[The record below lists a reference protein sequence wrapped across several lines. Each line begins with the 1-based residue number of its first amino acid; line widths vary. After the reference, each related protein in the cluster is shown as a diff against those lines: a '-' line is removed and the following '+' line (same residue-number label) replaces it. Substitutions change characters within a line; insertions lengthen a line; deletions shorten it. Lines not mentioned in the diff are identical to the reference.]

1 MSSSLRMKDVAAHA
15 GVSLGTVSN
24 VLNRPEVVTERT
36 RKRVLAAIAEL
47 GFVRN
52 ESARQ
57 LRGGGSRTLAYIVLD
72 TRNPFF
78 TDVAQGMQE
87 AADTVG
93 LAVFLCDSGQDRR
106 RQSSYL
112 DLLEQQRVE
121 GVLITPVDRG
131 DERLTL
137 LPRRGTPVVMVD
149 AHSPDHCSVY
159 VDDGA
164 GGELAATHLHDGGH
178 RHIAFVGGPA
188 SLPQVADRLAGV
200 RRAYA
205 QNGVDAGDLVVLET
219 AALDIAEGRRAGAR
233 LAGLPASRRPTAAF
247 CANDLLA
254 LGLLQEAI
262 RLGLR
267 VPEDLAIVGYDDI
280 AFAEA
285 AAVPLTS
292 VAQPRQLIGRTAA
305 EMLIVEARDRGSAD
319 VSVHEH
325 RQVVLSPELVVRA
338 SSRLRPLNGV
348 A

>member
-1 MSSSLRMKDVAAHA
+1 VSGSPSMKDVAAHA
-15 GVSLGTVSN
+15 RVSLGTVSN
-24 VLNRPEVVTERT
+24 VLNRPEVVAERT
-36 RKRVLAAIAEL
+36 RKRVLASIAEL

-57 LRGGGSRTLAYIVLD
+57 LRGGGSRTLAYVVLD

-78 TDVAQGMQE
+78 TDVGQGVQE
-87 AADTVG
+87 AADAVG
-93 LAVFLCDSGQDRR
+93 LAVFLCDTMQDRR
-106 RQSSYL
+106 RQSAYL

-131 DERLTL
+131 DQRLTL

-149 AHSPDHCSVY
+149 AHSSDHCSVS
-159 VDDGA
+159 VDDRA
-164 GGELAATHLHDGGH
+164 GGELAATHLHDAGH
-178 RHIAFVGGPA
+178 RHIAFVGGPS
-188 SLPQVADRLAGV
+188 SLPQVADRIAGV

-205 QNGVDAGDLVVLET
+205 TNGLDADDLVVLET
-219 AALDIAEGRRAGAR
+219 AALDITEGGRAGAR

-254 LGLLQEAI
+254 LGLLQEAV

-280 AFAEA
+280 VFAEA

-292 VAQPRQLIGRTAA
+292 VSQPRHRIGRIAA
-305 EMLIVEARDRGSAD
+305 EMLIAEARDRGAA
-319 VSVHEH
+319 HEH
-325 RQVVLSPELVVRA
+325 RQVVLTPELVVRA

>member
-1 MSSSLRMKDVAAHA
+1 VSGSPSMKDVAAHA
-15 GVSLGTVSN
+15 RVSLGTVSN
-24 VLNRPEVVTERT
+24 VLNRPEVVAERT
-36 RKRVLAAIAEL
+36 RKRVLAAIDEL

-57 LRGGGSRTLAYIVLD
+57 LRAGGSRMLAYVVLD
-72 TRNPFF
+72 TGNPFF
-78 TDVAQGMQE
+78 TDVAQGVQE
-87 AADTVG
+87 AADGVG

-106 RQSSYL
+106 RQSAYL

-121 GVLITPVDRG
+121 GVLITPVDRA
-131 DERLTL
+131 DPRLEL

-149 AHSPDHCSVY
+149 AHSPDHCSVF
-159 VDDGA
+159 VDDVA
-164 GGELAATHLHDGGH
+164 GGDLAATHLHDGGH

-188 SLPQVADRLAGV
+188 SLPQVTDRLAGV
-200 RRAYA
+200 RRAHA
-205 QNGVDAGDLVVLET
+205 RSGIDDLVVLDT

-233 LAGLPASRRPTAAF
+233 LVGLPATRRPTAAF

-254 LGLLQEAI
+254 LGLLQEAV

-280 AFAEA
+280 VFAEA

-305 EMLIVEARDRGSAD
+305 EMVITEARERGGR
-319 VSVHEH
+319 HEH
-325 RQVVLSPELVVRA
+325 RQVVLTPELVVRA

>member
-1 MSSSLRMKDVAAHA
+1 VVA
-15 GVSLGTVSN
+15 
-24 VLNRPEVVTERT
+24 ERT

-57 LRGGGSRTLAYIVLD
+57 LRGGGSRTLAYVVLD
-72 TRNPFF
+72 TGNPFF
-78 TDVAQGMQE
+78 TDVAKGVQE
-87 AADTVG
+87 AADNAG
-93 LAVFLCDSGQDRR
+93 LAVFLCDSGQDQR
-106 RQSSYL
+106 RQSAYL

-131 DERLTL
+131 DQRLAL
-137 LPRRGTPVVMVD
+137 LPHRGTPVVMVD
-149 AHSPDHCSVY
+149 AHSPDHCSVF
-159 VDDGA
+159 VDDVA
-164 GGELAATHLHDGGH
+164 GGELAATHLHDAGH
-178 RHIAFVGGPA
+178 RHIAFVGGPQ
-188 SLPQVADRLAGV
+188 SLPQVTDRLAGV

-205 QNGVDAGDLVVLET
+205 AGDLDDGLVVLET
-219 AALDIAEGRRAGAR
+219 SALDIAEGRRAGAR
-233 LAGLPASRRPTAAF
+233 LAGLPARSRPTAAF

-254 LGLLQEAI
+254 LGLLQEAV

-280 AFAEA
+280 VFAEA

-292 VAQPRQLIGRTAA
+292 VAQPRHLIGRTAA
-305 EMLIVEARDRGSAD
+305 EMVIAEARERGGI
-319 VSVHEH
+319 HEH
-325 RQVVLSPELVVRA
+325 RQVVLTPELVVRA